1 MAVYADFSFYTEN
14 YLGNAITE
22 ADFPR
27 LVLMAS
33 MVIDRLTF
41 QRSSAVIEAGTDLGL
56 ITAIKMATCAV
67 AEEILKTEQR
77 EAGETG
83 VIASEKQGQ
92 YAVAYVEADD
102 ARQTS
107 DARYRRAARFYL
119 SHTTLMFAGL
129 NEDERSS
136 YDL

>member
-1 MAVYADFSFYTEN
+1 MAVYAEFSFYTGT

-22 ADFPR
+22 ADFQR
-27 LVLMAS
+27 LALRAS
-33 MVIDRLTF
+33 TFIDRLTF
-41 QRSSAVIEAGTDLGL
+41 QRTAAVIETGTDPGL
-56 ITAIKMATCAV
+56 INAIQMATCAV
-67 AEEILKTEQR
+67 AEEIQKNEKR

-92 YAVAYVEADD
+92 YAVTYVEADD
-102 ARQTS
+102 ARQTA
-107 DARYRRAARFYL
+107 DARIRKAARFYL
-119 SHTTLMFAGL
+119 AHTPLMFAGF

>member
-1 MAVYADFSFYTEN
+1 MAVYAEFSFYTDT

-27 LVLMAS
+27 LALRAS

-41 QRSSAVIEAGTDLGL
+41 QRTAAVIEADTESDL
-56 ITAIKMATCAV
+56 INAIQMATCAV
-67 AEEILKTEQR
+67 AEEIQKNENR

-92 YAVAYVEADD
+92 YTVTYVEADD
-102 ARQTS
+102 ARQTA
-107 DARYRRAARFYL
+107 DARIRKAARLYL
-119 SHTTLMFAGL
+119 AHTPLMFAGF